1 MKWRF
6 VVPGN
11 VDANTE
17 TTVIVSDHRQQQLT
31 GP

>member
-1 MKWRF
+1 MKWPF

-17 TTVIVSDHRQQQLT
+17 TTVIVPDYRQQQLT